1 MLLKNFQIK
10 GKIMLKDLFRNTRA
24 LIIGL
29 VIILA
34 GVACYVVYSKVT
46 KQSSLKPKV
55 ILKKNKQNAQKEET
69 NLSHQKVV
77 QVKPMVEEKVVRPKL
92 TNNGLAKKEEEKK
105 TKNTEDIEAERKKR
119 YPFTAHK
126 MTEAE
131 KRFKDEAL
139 KTQPVTNI
147 IVHDRGVVF
156 FWATPKQAG
165 DPEKRKEI
173 MENLAYL
180 YRDICKYEKPVTVV
194 FFISGRPVQAVQF
207 FK

>member
-1 MLLKNFQIK
+1 M
-10 GKIMLKDLFRNTRA
+10 
-24 LIIGL
+24 
-29 VIILA
+29 
-34 GVACYVVYSKVT
+34 VYSRGT
-46 KQSSLKPKV
+46 KQNVL
-55 ILKKNKQNAQKEET
+55 KEET
-69 NLSHQKVV
+69 NLSHQKVAK
-77 QVKPMVEEKVVRPKL
+77 VKPMEEEKVVRPKL
-92 TNNGLAKKEEEKK
+92 TNDGLARKKEEKK
-105 TKNTEDIEAERKKR
+105 TKKTENIEEEKKIR

-147 IVHDRGVVF
+147 IVHDTGVVF

-194 FFISGRPVQAVQF
+194 FFISGRPVQALQF

>member
-1 MLLKNFQIK
+1 MVR
-10 GKIMLKDLFRNTRA
+10 DLFHNTKA

-29 VIILA
+29 IIILA
-34 GVACYVVYSKVT
+34 GVAFYVVYSRGT
-46 KQSSLKPKV
+46 KQNVL
-55 ILKKNKQNAQKEET
+55 KEEA
-69 NLSHQKVV
+69 NLSRQKVV
-77 QVKPMVEEKVVRPKL
+77 KVKPMEEEKVVRPKL
-92 TNNGLAKKEEEKK
+92 TNDGLARKKEEKK
-105 TKNTEDIEAERKKR
+105 TKKTENIEAQRKKR

-147 IVHDRGVVF
+147 IVHDTGVVF

-180 YRDICKYEKPVTVV
+180 YRDICNYEKPVTVV

>member
-1 MLLKNFQIK
+1 MVKHI
-10 GKIMLKDLFRNTRA
+10 FRNTKA
-24 LIIGL
+24 PIIGL
-29 VIILA
+29 VIVLA
-34 GVACYVVYSKVT
+34 GFACYVVYSRVT
-46 KQSSLKPKV
+46 KQSAPKSKLILKP
-55 ILKKNKQNAQKEET
+55 NKQNAFKEET
-69 NLSHQKVV
+69 DLSHQRWLKVEP
-77 QVKPMVEEKVVRPKL
+77 KKEEKVMRPKL
-92 TNNGLAKKEEEKK
+92 TTTLERKRKSDQTKK
-105 TKNTEDIEAERKKR
+105 TEDIEAQKKIR

-147 IVHDRGVVF
+147 IVHDTGVVF

-180 YRDICKYEKPVTVV
+180 YRDICNYEKPVTVV